1 MHNRLRPASVGDGC
15 RGGEWFENQ
24 RNEGEQTAM
33 RFTVAAAAA
42 LTLIAMAA
50 TTAPAGVVIS
60 EDVAVTSQAGTK
72 KSQQTVMIQGNK
84 QKVVTPERVFITDL
98 DAGKLYVLLL
108 TKKTYAQL
116 QIPPKGSVGTMF
128 ASDGLFLQYEK
139 GSGTSKQGGYDCQN
153 YAGAQTVGR
162 LKLEATE
169 CVASAA
175 PGAQEFVAFKK
186 ALAEQLKTSP
196 LAGKGETADGI
207 PMSSTLTRTFIPFPI
222 PNGFSPEQVAQ
233 INAANAKNKP
243 SIRKT
248 EVTKI
253 EVKDLPAATF
263 VVPAD
268 FSQLGAPAIP
278 RLPAP
283 SAGASPAAAS
293 H

>member
-1 MHNRLRPASVGDGC
+1 
-15 RGGEWFENQ
+15 
-24 RNEGEQTAM
+24 
-33 RFTVAAAAA
+33 
-42 LTLIAMAA
+42 MAA

-60 EDVAVTSQAGTK
+60 QDVAVTNQAGEK
-72 KSQQTVMIQGNK
+72 KSQQTVMVQGNK
-84 QKVVTPERVFITDL
+84 QKVITPERVFITDL
-98 DAGKLYVLLL
+98 DTGKLYVLAVA
-108 TKKTYAQL
+108 KKTYAQL
-116 QIPPKGSVGTMF
+116 EIPPKGTPGTAL

-139 GSGTSKQGGYDCQN
+139 GSGTGKQGKYDCQD

-175 PGAQEFVAFKK
+175 PGAQEFVAFRR
-186 ALAEQLKTSP
+186 ALAEQLKKSP
-196 LAGKGETADGI
+196 LASKGETPDGI
-207 PMSSTLTRTFIPFPI
+207 PMSSTLTTTFVPFRIPG
-222 PNGFSPEQVAQ
+222 GFSPDM
-233 INAANAKNKP
+233 AAKTKAAEASNKP

-248 EVTKI
+248 KVTKI

-268 FSQLGAPAIP
+268 FSQKGAPPIP

-283 SAGASPAAAS
+283 SAGASPAAAP

>member
-1 MHNRLRPASVGDGC
+1 MRLTVA
-15 RGGEWFENQ
+15 
-24 RNEGEQTAM
+24 
-33 RFTVAAAAA
+33 VAAA
-42 LTLIAMAA
+42 LSVIAMAA

-60 EDVAVTSQAGTK
+60 QDVAVTNQAGIR

-84 QKVVTPERVFITDL
+84 QKVVTAERVFITDL
-98 DAGKLYVLLL
+98 DAGKLYVLVV

-116 QIPPKGSVGTMF
+116 QIPPKASLGTMF

-139 GSGTSKQGGYDCQN
+139 SGGTSKQGNYDCQN

-162 LKLEATE
+162 VKLEATE

-175 PGAQEFVAFKK
+175 PGAPEFVAFRK
-186 ALAEQLKTSP
+186 ALADRLKSSP
-196 LAGKGETADGI
+196 LAGKGETPDGI
-207 PMSSTLTRTFIPFPI
+207 PVSSTLATSFTPFPI
-222 PNGFSPEQVAQ
+222 PHGFSPEQVAQ

-243 SIRKT
+243 TVRKT
-248 EVTKI
+248 KVTKI

-268 FSQLGAPAIP
+268 FVQQSAPPISK
-278 RLPAP
+278 LPAP
-283 SAGASPAAAS
+283 SAGASPAAAP

>member
-1 MHNRLRPASVGDGC
+1 
-15 RGGEWFENQ
+15 
-24 RNEGEQTAM
+24 M

-60 EDVAVTSQAGTK
+60 EDVAVTNQAGEK

-84 QKVVTPERVFITDL
+84 QKVITPERVFITDL
-98 DAGKLYVLLL
+98 DAGKLYVLALA
-108 TKKTYAQL
+108 KKTYAQL
-116 QIPPKGSVGTMF
+116 EIPPTGTP
-128 ASDGLFLQYEK
+128 ATILGADGLFLQFEK
-139 GSGTSKQGGYDCQN
+139 GSGTGKEGGYDCQD
-153 YAGAQTVGR
+153 YAGAQSVGR

-186 ALAEQLKTSP
+186 ALAEKLKTSP
-196 LAGKGETADGI
+196 LASKGEVPDGI
-207 PMSSTLTRTFIPFPI
+207 PMSSTLTVSFIPFPI
-222 PNGFSPEQVAQ
+222 PNGFSPEQ
-233 INAANAKNKP
+233 AAKIKETDAKRKP
-243 SIRKT
+243 SIKKT
-248 EVTKI
+248 KVTKI

-268 FSQLGAPAIP
+268 FSRPKTPPIP
-278 RLPAP
+278 RLPVP
-283 SAGASPAAAS
+283 SAGASPAAAP